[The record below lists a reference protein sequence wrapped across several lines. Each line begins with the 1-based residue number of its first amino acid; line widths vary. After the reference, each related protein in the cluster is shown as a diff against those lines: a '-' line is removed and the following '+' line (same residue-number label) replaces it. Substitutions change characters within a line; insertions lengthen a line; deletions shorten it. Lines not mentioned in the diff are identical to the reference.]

1 MGIGERGVRYGDG
14 DGRPIGAEPAAKAVG
29 VVARSEIVVSGFGV
43 AFLCLLSSEEE
54 KGTGARGAPVPQGR
68 TLSEVQTR

>member
-1 MGIGERGVRYGDG
+1 MRVGEVGVGDG
-14 DGRPIGAEPAAKAVG
+14 DGDVGPIGAEPAAEAVG